1 MCYQAVY
8 TSSPIFT
15 LNISLFQLMGLK
27 LRDNN
32 FITSVLPALS
42 INAGLA
48 VYSSYLCFLKTAASW
63 KQGGWKWW
71 DWLHPNKPERE
82 LKRLEILPRRGIPP
96 LQTSSIVQ
104 AHLLRPIPYMKSHV
118 TRCNTWSSIP
128 AKPKSLWWNP
138 RLQIWMLL
146 QRSWSSLLISS
157 FSDLRCWILARN
169 MFMLHIE
176 MSPWP
181 LTLTFRVG
189 IGVSF
194 VCVSYS

>member
-32 FITSVLPALS
+32 FITSVQPALS

-82 LKRLEILPRRGIPP
+82 LKRLEILPRSGI
-96 LQTSSIVQ
+96 LHTANKFHNTGTSVETYTI
-104 AHLLRPIPYMKSHV
+104 YEV

-146 QRSWSSLLISS
+146 QRSWSSLLVSS

-189 IGVSF
+189 IGV
-194 VCVSYS
+194 